1 MVWLD
6 LTRVVKLIEIESR
19 MMGNRELL
27 FNKYRVSVSQQEKIL
42 ETGCTTIL
50 IYLTLL
56 NYIPKMVMM
65 LRLCYMHSITIKIK
79 KNTKIYYIL
88 HDLT

>member
-42 ETGCTTIL
+42 ETGCTTI
-50 IYLTLL
+50 
-56 NYIPKMVMM
+56 
-65 LRLCYMHSITIKIK
+65 
-79 KNTKIYYIL
+79 
-88 HDLT
+88 